1 MLKDNFVLSKK
12 LVLRSKMDTFLQRA
26 QEFFSA
32 ENFKELWLRIY
43 GWFEDALKTFFGK
56 VPYPPIRD
64 LFMNPWFWIII
75 VLIIILILAFR
86 RR

>member
-1 MLKDNFVLSKK
+1 MQK
-12 LVLRSKMDTFLQRA
+12 A

-32 ENFKELWLRIY
+32 GNFKDLWLKIY
-43 GWFEDALKTFFGK
+43 SWFEATLKTFFGK

-75 VLIIILILAFR
+75 VFIIILVLAFR
-86 RR
+86 RK

>member
-1 MLKDNFVLSKK
+1 
-12 LVLRSKMDTFLQRA
+12 MDTFLQRA

>member
-1 MLKDNFVLSKK
+1 
-12 LVLRSKMDTFLQRA
+12 MDVFIQRT

-32 ENFKELWLRIY
+32 ANFKELWLKIY
-43 GWFEDALKTFFGK
+43 GWSEASLKTFFGK

>member
-1 MLKDNFVLSKK
+1 MEIFV
-12 LVLRSKMDTFLQRA
+12 QRA
-26 QEFFSA
+26 QEFFNA
-32 ENFKELWLRIY
+32 ENFREFWLKIY
-43 GWFEDALKTFFGK
+43 GWFEVALKTFFGK

-75 VLIIILILAFR
+75 VFIIILAIAFR

>member
-1 MLKDNFVLSKK
+1 MLKISGSYGLKYTAGLK
-12 LVLRSKMDTFLQRA
+12 L
-26 QEFFSA
+26 
-32 ENFKELWLRIY
+32 
-43 GWFEDALKTFFGK
+43 ALKTFFGK

-75 VLIIILILAFR
+75 VFIIILVLAFR

>member
-1 MLKDNFVLSKK
+1 
-12 LVLRSKMDTFLQRA
+12 MDIFIKRA
-26 QEFFSA
+26 QEFFSS
-32 ENFKELWLRIY
+32 ENFKVLWLKIY
-43 GWFEDALKTFFGK
+43 GWFETALRTFFGK

-75 VLIIILILAFR
+75 VFIIILIIAFR